1 MAQNNLSN
9 KKIAQKL
16 GIETRNVALQLS
28 RMRKKAKQLEFT
40 YKIQPGA
47 EHAQNSGPTPVQEL
61 KEKLQNDPGF
71 ISLMYQRYGTEDE
84 PSKESSFQLVAAG
97 GDRHKLFKIRAKHLK
112 TLAQGS
118 GNSEG
123 KTLIKLSKE
132 QRKHLKHFLS
142 PNRMIPTETFLDD
155 GGAIYKVTQ
164 YQLKEIQKQL
174 QMEIDGK
181 DRITDGKGNRTPAE
195 N

>member
-97 GDRHKLFKIRAKHLK
+97 GDQQKLFKIRAKHLK

-118 GNSEG
+118 GNSEE
-123 KTLIKLSKE
+123 KILLKLSRE
-132 QRKHLKHFLS
+132 QRRHLKHFLS
-142 PNRMIPTETFLDD
+142 LNKMTPMETFWDD
-155 GGAIYKVTQ
+155 SGAIYKVTPH
-164 YQLKEIQKQL
+164 QLKEIQKKL
-174 QMEIDGK
+174 QMETDGK
-181 DRITDGKGNRTPAE
+181 DRIMNGKGNGTPAE
-195 N
+195 D